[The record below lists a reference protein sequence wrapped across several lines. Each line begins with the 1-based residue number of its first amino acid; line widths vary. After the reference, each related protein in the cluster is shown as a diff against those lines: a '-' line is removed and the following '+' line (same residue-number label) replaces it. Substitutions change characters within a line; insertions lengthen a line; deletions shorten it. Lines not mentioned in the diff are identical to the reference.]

1 MFSESFNVI
10 IRPLQAVKKPYTAI
24 FWKPEVRPPTGSS
37 TSGSFFSTS
46 ITYDPKVSSK
56 KSNGDQRYQKMV
68 PTVFTLLKGIRPI
81 YAASDLYDACKATV
95 DEAFAKKDDLVAE
108 LRGQVPLGRD

>member
-1 MFSESFNVI
+1 MKNPYIKRISKGLESLSDELGI
-10 IRPLQAVKKPYTAI
+10 
-24 FWKPEVRPPTGSS
+24 PPTADRS
-37 TSGSFFSTS
+37 TEKAREINRKWMDISTV
-46 ITYDPKVSSK
+46 DHK
-56 KSNGDQRYQKMV
+56 
-68 PTVFTLLKGIRPI
+68 LKGIRPI